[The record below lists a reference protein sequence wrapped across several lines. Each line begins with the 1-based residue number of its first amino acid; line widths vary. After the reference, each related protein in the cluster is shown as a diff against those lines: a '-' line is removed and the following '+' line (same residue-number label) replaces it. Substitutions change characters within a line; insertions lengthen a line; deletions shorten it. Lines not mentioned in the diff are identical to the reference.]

1 MPRQQALHCIRQHSS
16 RFCCPAKAATPTL
29 CANEFFVESGMQE
42 QLGASFPFAFPDLMG
57 VVISRTR
64 RTFTQR
70 DRLLLVIV
78 RSHASEA
85 FRTAQS
91 CGSAA
96 LALDALEPVAGASVV
111 VLDSAG
117 EVKFCSERA
126 QSWFQSFFAEERPF
140 HGCLPLT
147 RPVPPSAKLSLPN
160 EKCTLATMSQAR
172 F

>member
-1 MPRQQALHCIRQHSS
+1 LS
-16 RFCCPAKAATPTL
+16 RDQL
-29 CANEFFVESGMQE
+29 QVYLDNEFFVELGMQE

-70 DRLLLVIV
+70 DRLFLDVV

-85 FRTAQS
+85 FRTAQWQVP
-91 CGSAA
+91 CGSA
-96 LALDALEPVAGASVV
+96 LAVDALEPIAGASVV
-111 VLDSAG
+111 VLDLAG
-117 EVKFCSERA
+117 EVQFCSERG